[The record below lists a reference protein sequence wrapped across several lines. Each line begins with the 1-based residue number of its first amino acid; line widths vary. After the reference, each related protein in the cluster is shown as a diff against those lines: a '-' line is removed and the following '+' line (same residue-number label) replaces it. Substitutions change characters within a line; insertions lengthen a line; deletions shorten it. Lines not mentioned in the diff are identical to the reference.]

1 MALGAPTS
9 SYGPAPTAAQTRARQ
24 GRGPQGANP
33 YATPSSYSAYNAS
46 PIGVQTAQIGSQIQD
61 AIYQQQRA
69 NALIPVI
76 GANYDR
82 QGANARTNA
91 DLELARI
98 GLNEQ
103 GLGIDRGAN
112 LRDRAY
118 YDNLLFTNQESFNNQ
133 VAQLQA
139 AQDQSNRQANSQ
151 ATASGA
157 WLGSGRGQAITDAR
171 TQFNQQREAADI
183 SRRERALGL
192 EKSRA
197 ETYDKEAKLDIL
209 GQNYGLDRKKV
220 QANLEQGLADLGFD
234 KFIKM
239 DDLLQKASSPFAAI
253 AGPAQDVI
261 DKAMQAGMVMGG
273 GAMGD
278 YYKFM
283 FGG

>member
-24 GRGPQGANP
+24 GRGPQGPNP
-33 YATPSSYSAYNAS
+33 YAKPNPYADFYN
-46 PIGVQTAQIGSQIQD
+46 GVVGPQIGAQIQD
-61 AIYQQQRA
+61 AQYQAARA
-69 NALIPVI
+69 NALLPVY
-76 GANYDR
+76 GEQYDR
-82 QGANARTNA
+82 QGANARANA
-91 DLELARI
+91 DLDLARI

-183 SRRERALGL
+183 ARRERALGL

-197 ETYDKEAKLDIL
+197 ETYDREAKLDIM
-209 GQNYGLDRKKV
+209 GQNYGLDRKGV
-220 QANLEQGLADLGFD
+220 QAKLEQGLADLGFD

-239 DDLLQKASSPFAAI
+239 DDLLDKASSPYAAI
-253 AGPAQDVI
+253 SGPAQDVI
-261 DKAMQAGMVMGG
+261 DKAIKAGMVMGD